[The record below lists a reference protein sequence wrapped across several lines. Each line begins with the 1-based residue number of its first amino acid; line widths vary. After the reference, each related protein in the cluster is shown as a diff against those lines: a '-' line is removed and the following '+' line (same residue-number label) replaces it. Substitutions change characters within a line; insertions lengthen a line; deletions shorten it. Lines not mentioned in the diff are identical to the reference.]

1 LSPKGYKNLEES
13 FFQQTKKK
21 YVKKQFKNRWDSLK
35 KEYTQWKELKI
46 AASGLGW
53 DNKLETVVA
62 DPDWWS
68 VHLRVYTLYSPKYSN
83 CASCSWF
90 SFTDFFL
97 YSQKHPEHA
106 KYRNAGPANLAEMH
120 KMFDSR
126 HVTGAQSAIPG
137 ETPLEEIT
145 EVDDDDT
152 DDEEDDGI
160 KAKRRKRKSK
170 GDDELTL
177 LEEEMVMVRECG
189 VQEGTPLFFS
199 SSMLL
204 MKTEYREMFASVETM
219 QGRFD
224 WLERAHDHL

>member
-1 LSPKGYKNLEES
+1 MERLRLMLASLGPSLSCHTSYLLELHWCRALFAEEDL
-13 FFQQTKKK
+13 
-21 YVKKQFKNRWDSLK
+21 R
-35 KEYTQWKELKI
+35 
-46 AASGLGW
+46 
-53 DNKLETVVA
+53 VA
-62 DPDWWS
+62 NPDWWS
-68 VHLRVYTLYSPKYSN
+68 VHL
-83 CASCSWF
+83 
-90 SFTDFFL
+90 
-97 YSQKHPEHA
+97 QKHPEHA

-126 HVTGAQSAIPG
+126 HVSGAQSAIPG
-137 ETPLEEIT
+137 EIPLEEIT

-177 LEEEMVMVRECG
+177 LDEKNPFIRMYKKTTDAIRTTAEEISSSKTPPSLAPTMKEAMVMVRECG